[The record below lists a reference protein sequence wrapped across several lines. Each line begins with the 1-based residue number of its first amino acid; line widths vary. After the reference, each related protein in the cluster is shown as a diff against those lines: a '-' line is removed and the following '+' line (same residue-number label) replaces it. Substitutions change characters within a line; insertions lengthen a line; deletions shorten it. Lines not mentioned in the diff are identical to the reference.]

1 MSSGRTE
8 LLNRAREDARIATE
22 MDQAGRGKEAIYY
35 YLRAA
40 ENLQHVFKF
49 TKDEKMKQLYYD
61 RIIAYIDRAEVLKK
75 SGGKPGSSTTGKGD
89 KDSDSDSELAGTIEG
104 TIIKEKPNVKW
115 DDVVN
120 LNEAKA
126 ALREAVILPMARPD
140 LFKGPIKP
148 WKGILLFGPPGNGK
162 TYIAKAVASEVQA
175 TFFSISAAN
184 IISKWLG
191 EAEKLVKQLY
201 DSARK

>member
-104 TIIKEKPNVKW
+104 TIIKE
-115 DDVVN
+115 
-120 LNEAKA
+120 
-126 ALREAVILPMARPD
+126 
-140 LFKGPIKP
+140 
-148 WKGILLFGPPGNGK
+148 
-162 TYIAKAVASEVQA
+162 
-175 TFFSISAAN
+175 
-184 IISKWLG
+184 
-191 EAEKLVKQLY
+191 
-201 DSARK
+201 